1 MLLTGDFL
9 SLLGIF
15 NTKLSECRILSW
27 DTQLIL
33 LVLILSN
40 VPQREEP
47 TGTGPLR
54 PLNARRARG
63 GLARLPRPARSPCCC
78 RPQPDIDRCPTEAR
92 FGQSAACEGKAFK
105 MAARSIAMR
114 SQIHHPGF
122 VITLSTS

>member
-27 DTQLIL
+27 DTQLIS

-54 PLNARRARG
+54 PLNARLARG
-63 GLARLPRPARSPCCC
+63 GLARLPRPARSPCCSVVPSLTLTGVLRKLALGRVQRARE
-78 RPQPDIDRCPTEAR
+78 RPSKWQHV
-92 FGQSAACEGKAFK
+92 QS
-105 MAARSIAMR
+105 R
-114 SQIHHPGF
+114 
-122 VITLSTS
+122 